1 MPEQNDLQPMFD
13 HFIKPGEHGASDYF
27 GILRQ
32 LVAEREKTP
41 NPSSARREWQAAI
54 ERVYS
59 LLEDEIRHNSNPP
72 SQPVKFGTS
81 GWRGLLGKDLCVN
94 SVSLVALAIGE
105 LYLEAETKPEL
116 QEALG
121 VGSLVEA
128 QERGCLLG
136 YDNRFGGAILA
147 DSVAGVLTGLGFTV
161 YEAGESTTG
170 VLSAGLLELRAAF
183 SVNLT
188 PSHNPLE
195 YGGFKFNAAD
205 GGPAAPLL
213 TNRITSR
220 ANENI
225 ASGRKFV
232 APARPEL
239 RRPCDALGLWFN
251 FVRRHRDKHGL
262 DHQAMIGSFFQDNR
276 LAVAI
281 DAVHGASRVHLRR
294 LFDNRDNARLI
305 FLRDQA
311 DPTFGGI
318 APEPSTAN
326 LKPVKEALNARPEP
340 LKLGMII
347 DPDADRIR
355 FTDGINDI
363 DMNRFGAAAY
373 YYLHEQKGCRGP
385 VAKSVAT
392 SNLANAVA
400 EGLGEEVFESRVG
413 FKEFKPVFGRAL
425 VMFEE
430 SDGISILG
438 HTPEKDAYIGLLLA
452 LDLVLTTGLNLGDYI
467 AKIEKRFGS
476 YYPGRS
482 AISVS
487 LRGEALLTALRKL
500 EKYRVGESLTIG
512 DRQETIA
519 KVIDI
524 DGRKM
529 IMADGSWLLIR
540 PSGTEPK
547 VRFYVEARSADGCQ
561 GLIDTAQRLL
571 AEIGLVD

>member
-1 MPEQNDLQPMFD
+1 MPAQNELQQIFD
-13 HFIKPGEHGASDYF
+13 RYVKPGDHGASDYF
-27 GILRQ
+27 GLLRK
-32 LVAEREKTP
+32 LVAERQQAP
-41 NPSSARREWQAAI
+41 DPSPARDTWQQAI
-54 ERVYS
+54 DRVYN
-59 LLEDEIRHNSNPP
+59 LLEDEIRHNSKPP

-81 GWRGLLGKDLCVN
+81 GWRGLLGKDLCVS
-94 SVSLVALAIGE
+94 SVSRVALAIGE
-105 LYLEAETKPEL
+105 MYREAATDQEL

-121 VGSLVEA
+121 VGSLTEA
-128 QERGCLLG
+128 QARGCLLG

-147 DSVAGVLTGLGFTV
+147 DSVARVLTGLGFTV
-161 YEAGESTTG
+161 HEAGESTTG
-170 VLSAGLLELRAAF
+170 VLSAALLELRAAF
-183 SVNLT
+183 SINLT

-213 TNRITSR
+213 TNRITAR
-220 ANENI
+220 ANEII
-225 ASGRKFV
+225 AAGRNRE
-232 APARPEL
+232 APDRPEL
-239 RRPCDALGLWFN
+239 RRPCDALGHWFA
-251 FVRRHRDKHGL
+251 FVRRHQDKHGL
-262 DHQAMIGSFFQDNR
+262 DHQAMIDTFFQDSR
-276 LAVAI
+276 LVVAI

-294 LFDNRDNARLI
+294 LFDNRHSSRLI

-318 APEPSTAN
+318 APEPSPAN

-355 FTDGINDI
+355 FTDGTNDI
-363 DMNRFGAAAY
+363 DMNRFGVAAY
-373 YYLHEQKGCRGP
+373 YYLHQEKGRRGP

-392 SNLANAVA
+392 SNFANAVA
-400 EGLGEEVFESRVG
+400 EGLGEKVFESRVG

-430 SDGISILG
+430 SDGISLLG

-452 LDLVLTTGLNLGDYI
+452 LDLVLTTGKNLGDYI
-467 AKIEKRFGS
+467 AGIEQRFGS

-482 AISVS
+482 AIAVS
-487 LRGEALLTALRKL
+487 LRGEALLTALGKL
-500 EKYRVGESLTIG
+500 EKYGVGESLIIGGRQKTIT
-512 DRQETIA
+512 R
-519 KVIDI
+519 VIDI

-529 IMADGSWLLIR
+529 IMSDGSWLLIR

-561 GLIDTAQRLL
+561 DLIDTAQRLL